1 MGLDEE
7 KAVSLREF
15 FGKREDTW
23 NTLLDQKYNKEALDS
38 EYTKLIEKEEEL
50 KTMLL
55 EELKDELEESDKN
68 VICNAVFEESRI
80 CLKELIK
87 SLDNNREFPYDR
99 SASSQPDALN
109 NIYFY
114 YLLNKKNI
122 QK

>member
-38 EYTKLIEKEEEL
+38 EYTKLIKKEEEL

-68 VICNAVFEESRI
+68 VICNAVFEESSTV
-80 CLKELIK
+80 LHK
-87 SLDNNREFPYDR
+87 
-99 SASSQPDALN
+99 
-109 NIYFY
+109 
-114 YLLNKKNI
+114 
-122 QK
+122 